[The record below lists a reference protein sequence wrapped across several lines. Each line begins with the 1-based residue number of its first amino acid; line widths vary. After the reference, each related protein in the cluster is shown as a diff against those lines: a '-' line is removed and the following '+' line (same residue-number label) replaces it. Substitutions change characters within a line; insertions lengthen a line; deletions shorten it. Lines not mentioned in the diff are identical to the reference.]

1 MFLIRKITAL
11 FLFVFSAGLNA
22 QMLTVSDPGFLAY
35 LQNAEFSSCLSGNQ
49 LNTSC
54 PLVVNA
60 TKVNCSNF
68 PVVDISAINA
78 FVNLDTLIAQYT
90 QIAVVTALPPS
101 IRHLEISWS
110 QLTALP
116 SLPPNLEYLGVSVN
130 DLTSLP
136 ALPAS
141 LTYLRCSS
149 NELQSL
155 PALPPG
161 LIRLEASNNQI
172 SSIDNFPNTLT
183 HISLNSNLLDSLP
196 VLPDGLIS
204 LRVSDNSLSELPP
217 LPVSLTELNCNSNEI
232 TEIQDLSNMVNLN
245 SLSAGAN
252 HLDSLP
258 YLFNTNL
265 NFLSVAYNQI
275 TALPELPST
284 LKILFCN
291 YNEIDSIPELPDGLE
306 ILIVAGNHLTSL
318 LPELPTTLL
327 ELNCNDCN
335 LPELPDLPP
344 SLTKLFCFNNE
355 LTQLPAL
362 PPTVNHLNCAANQ
375 LSALPPLAPELY
387 QLVLYNNPNL
397 SCLPPV
403 QRFLGNLPNN
413 FQITNGTSIT
423 CLPNYIERSFVSQE
437 LDNLPLCG
445 IYSNPNGCDIA
456 WNVSGRVFHDSQP
469 DCQIN
474 TVEAPLNQIKLK
486 LYQNGSLMQQVYTG
500 PSGHYSFD
508 LPLDNYEVR
517 VDTNSI
523 PFFVDCPATA
533 EYTDALSVSDSLDYD
548 RHFGLRCKPGYDLS
562 AHSMVHTNGLFFPTN
577 TATVQFQAGDM
588 AGFYGT
594 TCNTENIPGVMKV
607 WLDGPAAF
615 VNPPVDAIQDGD
627 TLIYQ
632 ISNLAELNIL
642 ESRFLSIVTDT
653 FPAPGSNVCLTVKL
667 SAQNPLDD
675 QNLSNNALVQC
686 FDVVNSYDP
695 NFKVVSPDRAYEGGQ
710 WHYFTFQFQNTGT
723 AAAQNIRVLDTLSTY
738 LDWDSFEYLASSH
751 DNFIQINAEGI
762 VTFHFPG
769 INLPDSTS
777 DEPNSKGW
785 VQFRIKTVES
795 LPDPVEIANSVA
807 IYFDFNAPIITNDA
821 IIYHCIPSYSSL
833 SAEICSGDSIYFGN
847 RWIYN
852 SGEYLEILPAA
863 DGCDSLL
870 TLNVTVSPPGF
881 STLNE
886 VICEGDTLNILGYQF
901 TQAGNYSFEVPA
913 TRCDS
918 FIVLNLNVIPFE
930 AGIELMNNTL
940 IAPGGVQAYQW
951 FDCLNNQP
959 ILGQNASTFSPSYSG
974 LYAVQ
979 LTSTD
984 GCTAMSECIQ
994 VIVTSNKNEAPIAF
1008 QIWPNPAQYQIN
1020 IRAIQNQD
1028 ADLVRIYDVSG
1039 RLLSEETVDIVHGN
1053 TQLIVLNELAE
1064 GMYWITLIKG
1074 KSVLHTERL
1083 MLMR

>member
-1 MFLIRKITAL
+1 MFHIRTIVVL
-11 FLFVFSAGLNA
+11 VFIVFGAGLKA

-35 LQNAEFSSCLSGNQ
+35 LQNSPFSSCLSGNQ

-68 PVVDISAINA
+68 PVVDISAVNA
-78 FVNLDTLIAQYT
+78 FVNLDTLIAQFT
-90 QIAVVTALPPS
+90 QIDVVTALPPS
-101 IRHLEISWS
+101 IRRLEISWS

-116 SLPPNLEYLGVSVN
+116 SLPPNLEYLDVSVN
-130 DLTSLP
+130 ELTSLP
-136 ALPAS
+136 VLPAS
-141 LTYLRCSS
+141 LTTLRCSN

-161 LIRLEASNNQI
+161 LIRLEAATNQI

-183 HISLNSNLLDSLP
+183 HITLISNLLDSLP
-196 VLPDGLIS
+196 ALPDGLIS
-204 LRVSDNSLSELPP
+204 LRVTTNSLSELPP
-217 LPVSLTELNCNSNEI
+217 LPVSLNELNCNNNEI
-232 TEIQDLSNMVNLN
+232 SEIQDLSNMVNLN
-245 SLSAGAN
+245 SLSAAIN
-252 HLDSLP
+252 YLDSLP

-265 NFLSVAYNQI
+265 NFLDVSINQI

-306 ILIVAGNHLTSL
+306 ILVVAGNPLTSL

-327 ELNCNDCN
+327 ELNCNECN

-344 SLTKLFCFNNE
+344 SLTTLSCRGNG

-362 PPTVNHLNCAANQ
+362 PPTVNSLNCAANQ

-423 CLPNYIERSFVSQE
+423 CLPNYIEHSFVSQE

-474 TVEAPLNQIKLK
+474 TAEAPLNQIKLK

-508 LPLDNYEVR
+508 LPLDNYEVH
-517 VDTNSI
+517 VDTTSI
-523 PFFVDCPATA
+523 PFFVDCPATG

-562 AHSMVHTNGLFFPTN
+562 AHSMVHTSGLFFPTN
-577 TATVQFQAGDM
+577 TAIVQFQVGDM

-607 WLDGPAAF
+607 WLDGPAGF
-615 VNPPVDAIQDGD
+615 TNPPADAIQDGD

-642 ESRFLSIVTDT
+642 ESRLLSIVTDT
-653 FPAPGSNVCLTVKL
+653 FPAPGSTVCITVKL

-695 NFKVVSPDRAYEGGQ
+695 NFKVVSPDRAWEGGQ
-710 WHYFTFQFQNTGT
+710 WHYYTFQFQNTGT
-723 AAAQNIRVLDTLSTY
+723 AAAQNIRVLDTLSSY
-738 LDWDSFEYLASSH
+738 LDWESFEYLASSH
-751 DNFIQINAEGI
+751 DNFIQINSEGI

-785 VQFRIKTVES
+785 VQFRIKTIEN
-795 LPDPVEIANSVA
+795 LPDPIEIANSVA

-821 IIYHCIPSYSSL
+821 IIYHCIPSYSNL

-852 SGEYLEILPAA
+852 TGEYLEILPAA

-870 TLNVTVSPPGF
+870 TLNVTVDPPGF
-881 STLNE
+881 SILNE
-886 VICEGDTLNILGYQF
+886 TICEGYTLEILGYEF
-901 TQAGNYSFEVPA
+901 TQAGNYTFEVPNS
-913 TRCDS
+913 RCDS
-918 FIVLNLNVIPFE
+918 SIILNLNVIPFE

-940 IAPGGVQAYQW
+940 IAPAGVQAYQW
-951 FDCLNNQP
+951 FDCLNNQM
-959 ILGQNASTFSPSYSG
+959 ISGQTSASFTPMYSG
-974 LYAVQ
+974 LYSVQ
-979 LTSTD
+979 LTSLD
-984 GCTAMSECIQ
+984 GCTAMSECVQ
-994 VIVTSNKNEAPIAF
+994 VIVTSIYNEETKAF
-1008 QIWPNPAQYQIN
+1008 QIWPNPVQHQVN
-1020 IRAIQNQD
+1020 IQSIGNHD

-1039 RLLSEETVDIVHGN
+1039 RLLIEKNIEIIKGN
-1053 TQLIVLNELAE
+1053 SLIISMDDFSN
-1064 GMYWITLIKG
+1064 GMYWISLMNKG
-1074 KSVLHTERL
+1074 SLVHTERFIL
-1083 MLMR
+1083 LR